1 MGHAYQQSATAG
13 SRGAPAP
20 TCANQA
26 AASEAPALQAA
37 QTRQLLR
44 LAAAVACVA
53 VVTLTGCAPAPHG
66 PAQTSADSVNNDDAG
81 IGALRPGNYPT
92 QPRPSGGRAG
102 SKSAGARY
110 EGHRMAANLVGP
122 WEVDPTLT
130 RVISINTTPLES
142 ASALWV
148 DFPKPVRD
156 IAAKHGYLTGFSSSR
171 GAALG
176 APTRFL
182 TNAVLRF
189 PYEQAASAAA
199 TAMAAEQM
207 RAWPD
212 NPAVASSI
220 PGHTDSIALTRSGI
234 GVNGN
239 PTAVVQ
245 AFTSH
250 GPYVLYQWVELEDGS
265 GDDAAAIVARTLD
278 LAIPRIDA
286 FHPTETQNFANLPTD
301 PLDILSRTL
310 PPGPESVSYPAMGSY
325 PPAAALH
332 FETDPAASSRL
343 FETAGVDAVAMTNNV
358 VYRTRDPEA
367 AQLIADLAARQFNSG
382 SPEDHRAAAVPGLST
397 SQCFDRRTD
406 DVGMRSVQLRFY
418 CVATARNYA
427 FNTSSQQL
435 GDAQQ
440 RAAAQYLLL
449 VAP

>member
-1 MGHAYQQSATAG
+1 MEHAIQQSATAG
-13 SRGAPAP
+13 SRCTRSPAW
-20 TCANQA
+20 ANEA
-26 AASEAPALQAA
+26 AAAKATGLHTA
-37 QTRQLLR
+37 QTRQMLR
-44 LAAAVACVA
+44 LAAVACVA
-53 VVTLTGCAPAPHG
+53 AMTLTGCARVPAG
-66 PAQTSADSVNNDDAG
+66 PAQSAAETVNNDDADV
-81 IGALRPGNYPT
+81 GALRPGNYPT
-92 QPRPSGGRAG
+92 QPRPSRGRAE

-110 EGHRMAANLVGP
+110 EGQRMAAKLVGP

-130 RVISINTTPLES
+130 RVISINTAPLES

-148 DFPKPVRD
+148 DFPKTVRD

-189 PYEQAASAAA
+189 PYEEAASSAA

-207 RAWPD
+207 RVWPD

-220 PGHTDSIALTRSGI
+220 PGRAGSIALARSGI
-234 GVNGN
+234 GVNGQ

-265 GDDAAAIVARTLD
+265 GDDATALVARTLD
-278 LAIPRIDA
+278 LALPRIDA
-286 FHPTETQNFANLPTD
+286 FHPTEAQNFANLPTD
-301 PLDILSRTL
+301 PLDLLSRTL
-310 PPGPESVSYPAMGSY
+310 PPEAHEVSHPAMGSY

-332 FETDPAASSRL
+332 FETDPTASSRL
-343 FETAGVDAVAMTNNV
+343 FEAAGVDAVAMTNNV
-358 VYRTRDPEA
+358 VYRTRDSEA
-367 AQLIADLAARQFNSG
+367 AQLIADLAARQFSSG
-382 SPEDHRAAAVPGLST
+382 ATNDRRTAPVPGLSK

-406 DVGMRSVQLRFY
+406 DVTMRSAQLQFY
-418 CVATARNYA
+418 CVATAGNYA
-427 FNTSSQQL
+427 FKTSSQQL
-435 GDAQQ
+435 GDAHQ